1 MRPVSHLPHSAGRVI
16 VVGSLN
22 VDLIWSVP
30 RLPLPGQTL
39 VADAVKSEFGGKGAN
54 QAVAAA
60 RFGAQVAI
68 VGAVGCDTEGPRYLA
83 HLQRERIDTTWIATI
98 DDAATGAAHV
108 YVNSAGENSIVIN
121 PGANAR
127 VKRVQVATALETL
140 LPTADAVLI
149 QQECPVE
156 TVLLSIE
163 LAARHGVRSILNASP
178 VNAAFPWGT
187 HPIGIVIVNEHECS
201 ECFGRN
207 PTQFQHLSQTERGL
221 LLNTFAVSDVV
232 ITQGRQPTLHFSA
245 DAMQVVPTHPVVP
258 VDTVGAGDTFSGV
271 LAARLALNSSWDTAL
286 AYANVAAALSTLASG
301 AQTAMPTQSEVDVA
315 ILTQRAQDT
324 ASCRA

>member
-1 MRPVSHLPHSAGRVI
+1 MRPASQLPRSTGRVI

-22 VDLIWSVP
+22 VDLIWAVP

-39 VADAVKSEFGGKGAN
+39 VADAAKTEFGGKGAN
-54 QAVAAA
+54 QAVATA
-60 RFGAQVAI
+60 RYGAHVFI
-68 VGAVGCDTEGPRYLA
+68 VGAVGHDADGARYLA
-83 HLQRERIDTTWIATI
+83 HLKRERIDPTWIATI
-98 DDAATGAAHV
+98 NETTTGTAHV
-108 YVNSAGENSIVIN
+108 YVNPAGENAIVIN

-127 VKRVQVATALETL
+127 VKREQVVTALETL
-140 LPTADAVLI
+140 LRAADAVLI

-156 TVLLSIE
+156 AVLVSLE
-163 LAARHGVRSILNASP
+163 LAARHGIRSILNASP
-178 VNAAFPWGT
+178 VNTAFPWGT
-187 HPIGIVIVNEHECS
+187 HPIDIVIVNEHECS
-201 ECFGRN
+201 ECFGRD
-207 PTQFQHLSQTERGL
+207 PTQFQQMSQTERAL
-221 LLNTFAVSDVV
+221 LLKQFAVSHVV

-245 DAMQVVPTHPVVP
+245 DSDHVASTHPVVP

-324 ASCRA
+324 ASC